1 MNKKTTQVGDLTP
14 SFPFETEKNEPLSD
28 NFRPAKARESLR
40 DRLTGLFPLMVA
52 VYLPTFIIVLLV
64 RQQNRVPIYHLM
76 GDPAKISDSPFYLGM
91 VTKFGIL
98 LWCAAAAICLFTS
111 LYLKPLT
118 LSLKHQR
125 FLFFGG
131 VITTILML
139 DDFFQLHEEV
149 LPNYLGISEKIVYLA
164 YAMMVALYLIKFHK
178 IILNSRY
185 LLFLGLAFVS
195 FTLSLLLDMR
205 AIVDLVEMG
214 LIYDRD
220 RALLENGFKLF
231 GIVSWF
237 TYFSLTCKEQL
248 EQGMHRFQSSL
259 K

>member
-1 MNKKTTQVGDLTP
+1 MNKKTNPVIH
-14 SFPFETEKNEPLSD
+14 STENSQSNLKKNEPLSG
-28 NFRPAKARESLR
+28 NFRQSQGRESWR

-98 LWCAAAAICLFTS
+98 LWCATAAICLFTS
-111 LYLKPLT
+111 LYLKPLN

-125 FLFFGG
+125 FLLVAG

-139 DDFFQLHEEV
+139 DDSFQLHEEV

-164 YAMMVALYLIKFHK
+164 YAIMVALYLMRFYK

-185 LLFLGLAFVS
+185 VVFLGFAFVC
-195 FTLSLLLDMR
+195 FALSILLDMR
-205 AIVDLVEMG
+205 AIIDLVDIG

-248 EQGMHRFQSSL
+248 EQGMYRFPS
-259 K
+259 

>member
-1 MNKKTTQVGDLTP
+1 MNKKTNPVINSTETP
-14 SFPFETEKNEPLSD
+14 QSDIKKNEPLSD
-28 NFRPAKARESLR
+28 KFRPDKGRKSLR

-52 VYLPTFIIVLLV
+52 VYLPTFLIVLLV

-98 LWCAAAAICLFTS
+98 LWCATAAICLFTS
-111 LYLKPLT
+111 LYLKPLN

-125 FLFFGG
+125 FLLFGG

-185 LLFLGLAFVS
+185 LLFLGLAFVC
-195 FTLSLLLDMR
+195 FALSLLLDMR
-205 AIVDLVEMG
+205 AIIDLVDRG

-248 EQGMHRFQSSL
+248 EQGMHRFQS
-259 K
+259 

>member
-1 MNKKTTQVGDLTP
+1 MNKKTTPVRD
-14 SFPFETEKNEPLSD
+14 STENFQPDIKKNEPRSD
-28 NFRPAKARESLR
+28 NFRQAKGRESLS

-91 VTKFGIL
+91 VTKFGIF
-98 LWCAAAAICLFTS
+98 LWCATAAICLFTA
-111 LYLKPLT
+111 LYLKPMN
-118 LSLKHQR
+118 LSRKHQR
-125 FLFFGG
+125 FLFGAG

-139 DDFFQLHEEV
+139 DDSFQLHEEV
-149 LPNYLGISEKIVYLA
+149 FPNYVGIAEKIVYLA
-164 YAMMVALYLIKFHK
+164 YVSMVALYLIKFHR

-185 LLFLGLAFVS
+185 LLFLGLAFVC
-195 FTLSLLLDMR
+195 FALSMLLDMR
-205 AIVDLVEMG
+205 ALIDLVDMG

-248 EQGMHRFQSSL
+248 EQGMHRFQS
-259 K
+259 

>member
-1 MNKKTTQVGDLTP
+1 MNKKTNPVRE
-14 SFPFETEKNEPLSD
+14 FTENPQSDIKKNETLSD
-28 NFRPAKARESLR
+28 NFRQAKGRKSLR
-40 DRLTGLFPLMVA
+40 DRLTGLFPLMVV
-52 VYLPTFIIVLLV
+52 VYLPTFIILLLV

-76 GDPAKISDSPFYLGM
+76 GDPAKIADSPFYLGM

-98 LWCAAAAICLFTS
+98 LWCATAAVCLFTS
-111 LYLKPLT
+111 LYLKPLN

-125 FLFFGG
+125 FLFMAGL
-131 VITTILML
+131 ITTILML
-139 DDFFQLHEEV
+139 DDSFQLHEEV
-149 LPNYLGISEKIVYLA
+149 LPNYLGISEKIIYLA

-185 LLFLGLAFVS
+185 LLFLELAFVC
-195 FTLSLLLDMR
+195 FALSILLDMR
-205 AIVDLVEMG
+205 AIIDLVDMG

-248 EQGMHRFQSSL
+248 EQGMHRFQS
-259 K
+259 